1 VLVAGA
7 AADEQGHAL
16 VSRQPAVPTSHHR
29 TLPPL
34 QATRGNVDVLWDVS
48 QCSQRISTAKVRRV
62 RAAQQHAAAIAA
74 AEGEAAEGGPS
85 PAAARQ
91 LRVPEEDPE
100 APLSA
105 EVVHKL
111 LIGHYMAKYKRLG
124 IPERTP
130 GLQTEQLMALVAGQ
144 QRAIDAQ
151 DSKMG
156 LGESGYS
163 GDGWDSS
170 GSGD

>member
-1 VLVAGA
+1 MHYAQASCCTRLTAM
-7 AADEQGHAL
+7 HA
-16 VSRQPAVPTSHHR
+16 PC
-29 TLPPL
+29 L
-34 QATRGNVDVLWDVS
+34 QATRGNVDVLWDAS

-62 RAAQQHAAAIAA
+62 RAAHQRAAAIAA
-74 AEGEAAEGGPS
+74 AEGELTTEGGAS
-85 PAAARQ
+85 PAAAE
-91 LRVPEEDPE
+91 LPFPEEDPE

-156 LGESGYS
+156 LGEGGYVGS
-163 GDGWDSS
+163 GWDSS
-170 GSGD
+170 DSDD

>member
-1 VLVAGA
+1 MQQLHATRTQADQHAPCCVA
-7 AADEQGHAL
+7 
-16 VSRQPAVPTSHHR
+16 PTSPALTALY
-29 TLPPL
+29 TLCP

-48 QCSQRISTAKVRRV
+48 QCSQRISTVKVRRV
-62 RAAQQHAAAIAA
+62 RAAQQRAAAIAA
-74 AEGEAAEGGPS
+74 ADPAGAGDAAPVAAEQ
-85 PAAARQ
+85 A
-91 LRVPEEDPE
+91 LVPEDPE

-124 IPERTP
+124 IPDRTP

-151 DSKMG
+151 DSKAG
-156 LGESGYS
+156 FSEAGDS